1 MNLFDIVIS
10 KALAGGGGDG
20 GSSDFNKAIVTVTNN
35 HNDAIFQIRP
45 IKLNG
50 DVIGFRFGEEGGI
63 ETEDAFY
70 YDYGTSVTDTF
81 YIYHDCSMIAYSE
94 TLASVDSYTVT
105 GDAEV
110 TTMAGPPF
118 PVVMIYGD
126 CTITI
131 S

>member
-1 MNLFDIVIS
+1 M
-10 KALAGGGGDG
+10 
-20 GSSDFNKAIVTVTNN
+20 
-35 HNDAIFQIRP
+35 P
-45 IKLNG
+45 IKLTG
-50 DVIGFRFGEEGGI
+50 EVIGFKFGEQGV
-63 ETEDAFY
+63 ETAEDAFY
-70 YDYGTSVTDTF
+70 YDYGTSVTDTY

-94 TLASVDSYTVT
+94 TLTDPNFYTVT

-110 TTMAGPPF
+110 TTIEGAPF